1 LRPQVSGL
9 TCVSCKRYYS
19 FSFPNADLFGQR
31 HTRALIRPSFVS
43 VSHRVL
49 PLPLPP
55 LPLPPVPAC
64 AHRVADT
71 ACQVAVKAMVRWI
84 NETKAIGLYEAY
96 MLCSCAGDL
105 KISGTVPHSRTLV
118 SIMASDRNSIA
129 QNGVRSARVAP
140 AACCLRVVLCVVC
153 CGVCGDIIRDCRPA

>member
-1 LRPQVSGL
+1 MSGL

-105 KISGTVPHSRTLV
+105 KISGTVPHSRTRPLYPWHQTEQH
-118 SIMASDRNSIA
+118 SSERRTLSK
-129 QNGVRSARVAP
+129 SCP
-140 AACCLRVVLCVVC
+140 CCLLLAC
-153 CGVCGDIIRDCRPA
+153 CGVCGVWCVLWCVW

>member
-1 LRPQVSGL
+1 VSGL

-105 KISGTVPHSRTLV
+105 KISGTVPHSRTRV
-118 SIMASDRNSIA
+118 SMASDRNSIA
-129 QNGVRSARVAP
+129 QNDVRSARVAP
-140 AACCLRVVLCVVC
+140 AACCLRVVVRGVC